1 MILNLRDE
9 LEQLL
14 PKAKEAYIASALIKH
29 SGFRFIEDNMPEGCS
44 REYVVG
50 IHLPTDP
57 QVLQELMTLSQ
68 REDLKAR
75 VYSSK
80 KTYHPKVYII
90 RVNDKLSAF
99 IGSANTTDGG
109 LSNNVEMSIRIDDQ
123 KECNL
128 LLDWFH
134 TIYSEASII
143 DTEFIEKYTKFYNRN
158 RKRNAGYRSDL
169 NTLFKKDK
177 TFNLQSFID
186 NDQFFKREHF
196 EAYQK
201 AFWNDYGDQANE
213 RRRMVKERFLQLHR
227 AIENRFEEFGLT
239 ELNRHYHTQNIV
251 SSHVYRKNFT
261 SKSLASMWL
270 HYGFSKPELKGVSF
284 LNRPR
289 IQVILRPDHIGIWLV
304 VGKNKGGGRQER
316 LRFKQ
321 QMAESKAFRNMFYL
335 HLKELDSYWIQP
347 SSSVEEG
354 KTVNIID
361 IKSASHLHS
370 ITQKD
375 TLKDYFIIGRE
386 YEPNDIAVSDT
397 NIVEEVLTEFSKLYP
412 LYLTLKGDN

>member
-1 MILNLRDE
+1 MILNLRNE
-9 LEQLL
+9 LQQLL
-14 PKAKEAYIASALIKH
+14 PKAKEVYIATALVKH
-29 SGFRFIEDNMPEGCS
+29 SGFRFIEDKIPEGCH

-68 REDLKAR
+68 KGYLKAR
-75 VYSSK
+75 IYNSK
-80 KTYHPKVYII
+80 KTYHPKVYIL
-90 RVNDKLSAF
+90 RVDDKLSAF

-109 LSNNVEMSIRIDDQ
+109 LSNNVEMSTRIDDQ
-123 KECNL
+123 NQCNQ

-134 TIYSEASII
+134 AIYSEASNIEP
-143 DTEFIEKYTKFYNRN
+143 EFLNKYTKFYNRN
-158 RKRNAGYRSDL
+158 RKRNSGYRSDW

-177 TFNLQSFID
+177 NFNLQSFKD
-186 NDQFFKREHF
+186 THQFFKCQHF

-201 AFWNDYGDQANE
+201 AFWNNYGDQANE
-213 RRRMVKERFLQLHR
+213 RRRMVKARFLQLHR
-227 AIENRFEEFGLT
+227 AIENRFVEFGLI
-239 ELNRHYHTQNIV
+239 ELHKHYHTQNIV

-261 SKSLASMWL
+261 SKNLASMWL
-270 HYGFSKPELKGVSF
+270 HYGFSEAELDGVSF

-289 IQVILRPDHIGIWLV
+289 IQVILRPDHVGIWLV
-304 VGKNKGGGRQER
+304 VGKDKGGGKQER
-316 LRFKQ
+316 KRFKEL
-321 QMAESKAFRNMFYL
+321 MTDSKAFRNLFYL

-347 SSSVEEG
+347 SSPVKEE

-386 YEPNDIAVSDT
+386 YRPDDKSISEKYIA
-397 NIVEEVLTEFSKLYP
+397 EEILTQFSKLYP
-412 LYLTLKGDN
+412 LFLALKGDA